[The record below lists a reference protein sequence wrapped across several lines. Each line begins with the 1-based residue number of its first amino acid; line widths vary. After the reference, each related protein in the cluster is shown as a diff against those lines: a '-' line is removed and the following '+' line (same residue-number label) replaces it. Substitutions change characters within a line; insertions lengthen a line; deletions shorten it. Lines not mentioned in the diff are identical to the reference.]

1 MEGMSAFAPQIVVAG
16 LLAVFVIAFS
26 KGAFGGG
33 LAVVGI
39 PILALVMDP
48 VDAAILLAPL
58 LLVMD
63 VFTLRVFPPRTWSM
77 PDVPWI
83 AAGLFCGMVLGAYAF
98 SDLPRD
104 LSGMLIGAALL
115 AFAIRQIFFRP
126 PPPSPIGVSGWRAF
140 LWGGVGG
147 LSTFLANAGQ
157 PPVAVYLTRRSLTKT
172 VYAGT
177 MSAVFTLANATRLP
191 LMAGLILA
199 RPGLMLYSAALLPA
213 IPLGAYAGKMLH
225 DRIDRDRL
233 FRLVY
238 VLILVAGAKVLGT
251 SLGLL
256 P

>member
-1 MEGMSAFAPQIVVAG
+1 MSALAPDIVGAG

-39 PILALVMDP
+39 PILSLVMDP
-48 VDAAILLAPL
+48 VDAAVVLAPL

-63 VFTLRVFPPRTWSM
+63 LFTLHVFPPRTWSL
-77 PDVPWI
+77 PDVSWI
-83 AAGLFCGMVLGAYAF
+83 ATGLIFGMVLGAYAF
-98 SDLPRD
+98 SDLPRET
-104 LSGMLIGAALL
+104 SGALIGAALL
-115 AFAIRQIFFRP
+115 AFALRQIFFP
-126 PPPSPIGVSGWRAF
+126 PAPAPPIGVSGWRAF

-147 LSTFLANAGQ
+147 LTTFLANVGQ
-157 PPVAVYLTRRSLTKT
+157 PPVAVYLTRRSLSKT

-177 MSAVFTLANATRLP
+177 MSAIFTLANATRLP

-199 RPGLMLYSAALLPA
+199 RPSLMLYSAALLPA
-213 IPLGAYAGKMLH
+213 IPLGAYAGKRLH
-225 DRIDRDRL
+225 DRIDRARL
-233 FRLVY
+233 FRIVY
-238 VLILVAGAKVLGT
+238 LLILLAGFKVLGT